1 MKKLLVTLNIGDYD
15 KEITEFTF
23 PYMEEYAKNIGAD
36 FHIITE
42 RKFPDF
48 DINLEKFQ
56 LYDICL
62 DYDWTIFLDADCLIN
77 SKGTDLTKLVEN
89 DRIIISSYN
98 NPEHHFHA
106 KNIEGQ
112 YNLNYYA
119 PFFFLVF
126 HKNSRDCVKLY
137 QNPLDYYQY
146 INFKSENKEFVKYF
160 EDKNLPEIKKLDGI
174 FLDEFLLTLNLH
186 RYNIKTSSLQEDF
199 PELSIISHTSDKRD
213 IKIQHLKSWIKKL
226 KTIHSISYS

>member
-15 KEITEFTF
+15 RDITSLTF
-23 PYMEEYAKNIGAD
+23 PYMKQYAKNIGAD
-36 FHIITE
+36 FHIIIE
-42 RKFPDF
+42 RKFPDL

-62 DYDWTIFLDADCLIN
+62 DYDWIIFLDADCLIN
-77 SKGTDLTKLVEN
+77 PKGTNLTKLVEN

-98 NPEHHFHA
+98 NPKHHFYP

-126 HKNSRDCVKLY
+126 HKNSKKCVKPY
-137 QNPLDYYQY
+137 ENPLGYCKY
-146 INFKSENKEFVKYF
+146 INIKSKNEEFLEYLSSKNM
-160 EDKNLPEIKKLDGI
+160 DKNLISSSW
-174 FLDEFLLTLNLH
+174 FLDEFLFTLNLN
-186 RYNIKTSSLQEDF
+186 RYNIKTASLQEDF
-199 PELSIISHTSDKRD
+199 PELNIISHTSQSKEL
-213 IKIQHLKSWIKKL
+213 KINFLKNSIKKL
-226 KTIHSISYS
+226 KTINSLSYS

>member
-1 MKKLLVTLNIGDYD
+1 MK
-15 KEITEFTF
+15 
-23 PYMEEYAKNIGAD
+23 EYVKNIGAD

-42 RKFPDF
+42 RKFPDL

-77 SKGTDLTKLVEN
+77 PKGIDLTKLVEN

-98 NPEHHFHA
+98 NPKHHFYPE
-106 KNIEGQ
+106 NIEGR

-126 HKNSRDCVKLY
+126 HKNSKNCVKPY
-137 QNPLDYYQY
+137 SNPLDYYKY
-146 INFKSENKEFVKYF
+146 INFQSDNKEFVQYF
-160 EDKNLPEIKKLDGI
+160 KDKNLLDIEKLDGI

-186 RYNIKTSSLQEDF
+186 RYNIKTASLVEDF
-199 PELSIISHTSDKRD
+199 PELSVISHTSDTKEKK
-213 IKIQHLKSWIKKL
+213 IKQLKESIKKL
-226 KTIHSISYS
+226 KTIHSISYL

>member
-1 MKKLLVTLNIGDYD
+1 MKKLLVTLDIGDYD
-15 KEITEFTF
+15 RDITSLTF
-23 PYMEEYAKNIGAD
+23 PHMQKYAKNIGAD

-62 DYDWTIFLDADCLIN
+62 DYNWTIFLDADCLIN
-77 SKGTDLTKLVEN
+77 PKGTDLTKLVEN

-98 NPEHHFHA
+98 NPKHHFYPE
-106 KNIEGQ
+106 NIEEQ

-126 HKNSRDCVKLY
+126 HKNSKNCVKPY
-137 QNPLDYYQY
+137 ENALDYCKY
-146 INFKSENKEFVKYF
+146 INIESQNKEFLNYLSSKNIS
-160 EDKNLPEIKKLDGI
+160 KNLISSSW
-174 FLDEFLLTLNLH
+174 FLDEFLFTLNLH
-186 RYNIKTSSLQEDF
+186 RYNIKTASLREDF
-199 PELSIISHTSDKRD
+199 PELNIIAHTPNEKTK
-213 IKIQHLKSWIKKL
+213 KIEELKKSMHELKK
-226 KTIHSISYS
+226 INSISYY

>member
-15 KEITEFTF
+15 KDITSLTF
-23 PYMEEYAKNIGAD
+23 PRMKEYAKNIGAD

-42 RKFPDF
+42 RKFPDL

-77 SKGTDLTKLVEN
+77 LKGIDLTKLVEN
-89 DRIIISSYN
+89 GRIIISSYN
-98 NPEHHFHA
+98 NPKHHFYPE
-106 KNIEGQ
+106 NIEGQ

-126 HKNSRDCVKLY
+126 HKNSRDCVRPY
-137 QNPLDYYQY
+137 SNPLDYCKY
-146 INFKSENKEFVKYF
+146 INIESQNKEFLEYF
-160 EDKNLPEIKKLDGI
+160 SSKNMNKSIVSSSW

-186 RYNIKTSSLQEDF
+186 RYNIKTASLQEDF
-199 PELSIISHTSDKRD
+199 PELNIISHTSDAGD
-213 IKIQHLKSWIKKL
+213 IKIQHLKSSIKKL